1 MNATTKTWRRR
12 ILLLLGVAMVG
23 AGVVAGYFW
32 FYRLAPVRRLLNPDW
47 RRTHSAAATWAEE
60 QKDYRR
66 NDVSPDMFF
75 RGDTLGYYGN
85 KDWTVWLLGKLK
97 EEDFRF
103 CGCTRATLSLLT
115 NQRMDGDRDAC
126 VTWLEKHKNESQEQW
141 IQQGF
146 AEYGVKVHL
155 PPEPNDAAALLPL
168 LGDTEK
174 DAKGEPKVP
183 SWLKYNAFRWLRDSD
198 FRWAE
203 YVASHPEWRS
213 TEKTAVGVC
222 RYAAYEAE
230 FPPEDGMG
238 RLAFAKP
245 GTSRQYDFAGRPP
258 IAGRA
263 AKAIAYV
270 VIFGGIVCGG
280 ILVIMSLSMKRRE
293 RWAMTGRATC
303 QEAAAREPIADD
315 SEE

>member
-12 ILLLLGVAMVG
+12 ILLLLGVALVG
-23 AGVVAGYFW
+23 AGVIAGYFW
-32 FYRLAPVRRLLNPDW
+32 FYWLAPTRRLWNPDW

-60 QKDYRR
+60 QKYYRR
-66 NDVSPDMFF
+66 TGDSPHVCF
-75 RGDTLGYYGN
+75 RGDSIGYYGD
-85 KDWTVWLLGKLK
+85 KAWAVWLIGKLSEK
-97 EEDFRF
+97 GFF
-103 CGCTRATLSLLT
+103 FSGCRQSALACMT
-115 NQRMDGDRDAC
+115 NQRPGGTEDAW
-126 VTWLEKHKNESQEQW
+126 TAWFEKHKNESQEQW

-146 AEYGVKVHL
+146 VEYGVKVHL
-155 PPEPNDAAALLPL
+155 PPEPDDAAVLLPL

-174 DAKGEPKVP
+174 DAKGEPMVP
-183 SWLKYNAFRWLRDSD
+183 SWLKYNAFRWLRDSG
-198 FRWAE
+198 FRWTE
-203 YVASHPEWRS
+203 HVAAHPEWRAS
-213 TEKTAVGVC
+213 EKSAVGVC

-258 IAGRA
+258 IAGRV

-293 RWAMTGRATC
+293 RWAMTARTSC
-303 QEAAAREPIADD
+303 RETTDREPIADD